1 MFIKD
6 ICKKIAF
13 LFDNEIYKKIDGV
26 SMGLPLAPVLANIIF
41 TELES
46 TIIKKILCYLIPEK

>member
-1 MFIKD
+1 
-6 ICKKIAF
+6 
-13 LFDNEIYKKIDGV
+13 
-26 SMGLPLAPVLANIIF
+26 MGLPLAPVLANIIF